1 MADFSYIAINKDGKE
16 VKGSIQAE
24 SIPSARFKLKAEG
37 MTPVTIKEQGLLDK
51 DINLGFEK
59 KVKSRDLSIF
69 CRQFTSIINAGVP
82 VVDALRMM
90 GDQTPNKALK
100 KAIVDTREF
109 VQQGMTLTEAMKKSP
124 KVFPSMFINMV
135 EAGEASGNLDLA
147 VSRMGQQFEKSAKLT
162 GLVKKA
168 MIYPIVMLT
177 VAITVTILMSIIVVP
192 KFASMFEEMGSQLP
206 LATRIIV
213 SFSDVLIHQWYL
225 IIFAIVVLVLL
236 LRTFGKTEQGMI
248 FFGTLAIKVPIFGK
262 LNVKSYSAKFSR
274 TLSTLVSAGISIT
287 SAIEITSRTMSNIL
301 FQRAMQKAKE
311 EVEQGIPLSVPIRK
325 SQVFPPLVYNM
336 LAIGED
342 TGNIEGMLDKVAEY
356 YEEETE
362 IATASLAELMQPVI
376 IVVLGVLIGGLV
388 LAMYQPMISIYG
400 SLDQM

>member
-225 IIFAIVVLVLL
+225 IIFTIVALVLL